1 MFLYSKFYGTQGPEF
16 NGPNRRVHSKE
27 RTYYQRVYVTACHS
41 AMALQV
47 SMSDLVGDI
56 QRRVEHRFISVVLT
70 REDGRHVTTKMNR
83 SRAPHLAHPEISKVG
98 I

>member
-1 MFLYSKFYGTQGPEF
+1 
-16 NGPNRRVHSKE
+16 
-27 RTYYQRVYVTACHS
+27 
-41 AMALQV
+41 
-47 SMSDLVGDI
+47 MSDLVGDI